1 MTPTSAVKSFAMD
14 ASKSLQIL
22 HARSVVHDPEKEGLY
37 TPYSAIP
44 SDQDE
49 AHSKPSHDS
58 VTGVLS
64 SMKTIELLNVFTTL
78 QGERVQVR
86 LMVSQNHFQD
96 LKANPILHW

>member
-1 MTPTSAVKSFAMD
+1 MD

-37 TPYSAIP
+37 SPYSEIS
-44 SDQDE
+44 SDHDE
-49 AHSKPSHDS
+49 GHEKPSHDS
-58 VTGVLS
+58 VTGLLF

-86 LMVSQNHFQD
+86 FMLAQSSESYPIFKAFNTWMVGVFR
-96 LKANPILHW
+96 L